1 MCCSLRAEPTA
12 TIIDAAVS
20 RQATE
25 MSGLDESKVDRQSP
39 YESGG
44 HEIRT
49 RNPLRGICIPNR
61 PLAIRLPSESSF
73 QMQLSVAK
81 PVARV
86 ALVQVAKS
94 RNSESARALIEQ
106 FGAANQL
113 DEVLVRLESA
123 QLLRE
128 LFHRLG

>member
-1 MCCSLRAEPTA
+1 
-12 TIIDAAVS
+12 
-20 RQATE
+20 
-25 MSGLDESKVDRQSP
+25 
-39 YESGG
+39 
-44 HEIRT
+44 
-49 RNPLRGICIPNR
+49 
-61 PLAIRLPSESSF
+61 
-73 QMQLSVAK
+73 MQLSVAK